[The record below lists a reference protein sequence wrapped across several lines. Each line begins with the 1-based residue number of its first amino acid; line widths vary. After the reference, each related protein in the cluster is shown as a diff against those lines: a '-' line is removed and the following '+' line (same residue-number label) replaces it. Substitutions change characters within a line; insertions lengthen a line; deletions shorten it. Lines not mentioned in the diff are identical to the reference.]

1 MRMNFLGNIKKNIT
15 RKVGRGAAFFFFC
28 LFFLNLTIFP
38 VFVLSNWGTAEE
50 TFSPTL
56 QKINSFS
63 TWYNP
68 NDVGRCENIALA
80 SSFIDGITVQPY
92 GEFSFNQTVG
102 KRLAERGFKN
112 AKIILNGAF
121 VKGIGGG
128 VCQVSTTLY
137 NVALLSGLT
146 VTEYH
151 PHSLSVTYV
160 PPSLDAMVSSAH
172 DLRFL
177 NPYEFPIRIEMKT
190 VKSGLIATAYG
201 IGGMVET
208 KYKLVSKVLE
218 EILPP
223 PPLECQ
229 EGERKAQASKNGI
242 RSESYLEKYE
252 KGVLVSRKL
261 LRTDVYAPVREIIV
275 KKIEDT
281 TKKMP

>member
-1 MRMNFLGNIKKNIT
+1 MRMNFLGDKKKNIEI
-15 RKVGRGAAFFFFC
+15 KVGRGSTFFIFC
-28 LFFLNLTIFP
+28 LFFLNLTLFP
-38 VFVLSNWGTAEE
+38 VFTLSNRGKAEE
-50 TFSPTL
+50 NKSPTL
-56 QKINSFS
+56 QKICSFS

-151 PHSLSVTYV
+151 PHSLSVAYV
-160 PPSLDAMVSSAH
+160 PPSLDAMVSSCH

-177 NPYEFPIRIEMKT
+177 NPYEFPIRIKMKT
-190 VKSGLIATAYG
+190 VKSGVIATVYG
-201 IGGMVET
+201 LGGTVGTE
-208 KYKLVSKVLE
+208 YKLVSNVLE

-229 EGERKAQASKNGI
+229 EGEQKAQASKKGMK
-242 RSESYLEKYE
+242 SESYLERYE
-252 KGVLVSRKL
+252 NGVLVSRKL
-261 LRTDVYAPVREIIV
+261 LRKDVYAPVREIIV